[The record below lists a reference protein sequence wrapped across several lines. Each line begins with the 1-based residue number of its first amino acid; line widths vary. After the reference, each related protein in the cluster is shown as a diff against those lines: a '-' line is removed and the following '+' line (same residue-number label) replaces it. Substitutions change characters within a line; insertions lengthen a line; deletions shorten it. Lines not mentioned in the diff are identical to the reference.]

1 MTALASERAAAF
13 PAWWATRTPRERVLL
28 AVLAALTLAIGV
40 WYGLMA
46 PVLRAEA
53 AAEERH
59 ARAVERL
66 LAVSAAAQEV
76 AVLKGSASPSGRALG
91 ATVAQTALAN
101 AVPIAQQTPA
111 GNGDLAVTVAAVDP
125 AAAFRWLASLQR
137 DHGVGVAALA
147 LSRNPDRTLRLQVR
161 FSGGTA

>member
-1 MTALASERAAAF
+1 MNAPDPQRAAAF

-28 AVLAALTLAIGV
+28 AVLAALTLAVGI
-40 WYGLMA
+40 WYGLVA

-66 LAVSAAAQEV
+66 LTISSAAQEV
-76 AVLKGSASPSGRALG
+76 AMLQGAASPSGRAL
-91 ATVAQTALAN
+91 AAAVAQTALAN

-111 GNGDLAVTVAAVDP
+111 GNGDLAVTVSAVDP
-125 AAAFRWLASLQR
+125 GAAFRWLASLQR
-137 DHGVGVAALA
+137 DHGVAVAALA

-161 FSGGTA
+161 FSGGSA

>member
-1 MTALASERAAAF
+1 VTALASERAAAF
-13 PAWWATRTPRERVLL
+13 PAWWATRTSRERVLL
-28 AVLAALTLAIGV
+28 GVLAALTLAIAV
-40 WYGLMA
+40 WYGLVT
-46 PVLRAEA
+46 PVLKAEA

-66 LAVSAAAQEV
+66 LSVSAAAQEV
-76 AVLKGSASPSGRALG
+76 TVLKGAASPSGRALE
-91 ATVAQTALAN
+91 ATVTQTALAN

-111 GNGDLAVTVAAVDP
+111 GNGDLAVTVGAVEP
-125 AAAFRWLASLQR
+125 GAAFRWLALLQR

-147 LSRNPDRTLRLQVR
+147 LSRNPDRSLRLQIR